1 MIYKQKMCTADAD
14 YYNRGIKQIYIN
26 KIILIIIIN
35 KNYINN
41 YINNF

>member
-1 MIYKQKMCTADAD
+1 MQI
-14 YYNRGIKQIYIN
+14 IIIEELKQIYIN